1 MGNRQL
7 FYSADRSRQFFEW
20 SNMKQQEQLF
30 GARAAEARPGQAPA
44 RRSSG
49 RTQDI
54 DRHVGAR
61 IRERRIM
68 LGLTQQQ
75 LADLIGVTYQQ
86 AHKYERGINRVSAG
100 RLFEIAQVL
109 SVPVSYFFDGLDEQ
123 GGRAI
128 SPRERMCLELARN
141 FAQIPNERH
150 QEALSQL
157 ARVLASE

>member
-1 MGNRQL
+1 MR
-7 FYSADRSRQFFEW
+7 E
-20 SNMKQQEQLF
+20 QEQIGKSRLRF
-30 GARAAEARPGQAPA
+30 SERRTAEGGPPSVAVS
-44 RRSSG
+44 RRSTT
-49 RTQDI
+49 RTQDV
-54 DRHVGAR
+54 DRYVGAR

-100 RLFEIAQVL
+100 RLFEVSQVL
-109 SVPVSYFFDGLDEQ
+109 SVPVNYFFDGLEQ
-123 GGRAI
+123 ETERGI

-157 ARVLASE
+157 ARVLATED

>member
-1 MGNRQL
+1 MEVRPRYPNQPGPVGN
-7 FYSADRSRQFFEW
+7 APP
-20 SNMKQQEQLF
+20 
-30 GARAAEARPGQAPA
+30 RAATS
-44 RRSSG
+44 RRSTT
-49 RTQDI
+49 RTQDV
-54 DRHVGAR
+54 DRYVGAR

-100 RLFEIAQVL
+100 RLFEVAQVL
-109 SVPVSYFFDGLDEQ
+109 SVPVSYFFDGLEQ
-123 GGRAI
+123 ENDRSI

-157 ARVLASE
+157 ARVLAAAD

>member
-1 MGNRQL
+1 M
-7 FYSADRSRQFFEW
+7 SATETKRTTS
-20 SNMKQQEQLF
+20 
-30 GARAAEARPGQAPA
+30 
-44 RRSSG
+44 

-100 RLFEIAQVL
+100 RLFEVAQVL
-109 SVPVSYFFDGLDEQ
+109 GVPVSHFFDGLEQ
-123 GGRAI
+123 GSERGI

-150 QEALSQL
+150 RRL
-157 ARVLASE
+157 

>member
-1 MGNRQL
+1 MR
-7 FYSADRSRQFFEW
+7 E
-20 SNMKQQEQLF
+20 QEQITMTRGGDGLRPSF
-30 GARAAEARPGQAPA
+30 SSAETDGLRAAAPS
-44 RRSSG
+44 RRSTG

-100 RLFEIAQVL
+100 RLFEVAQVL
-109 SVPVSYFFDGLDEQ
+109 SVPVSHFFDGLEQ
-123 GGRAI
+123 ESERGI

-157 ARVLASE
+157 ARALASE